1 VRLRSL
7 GRIHGTGWKPDTAL
21 KLGDLHTVLAK
32 RIAEEIK
39 TP

>member
-1 VRLRSL
+1 MN
-7 GRIHGTGWKPDTAL
+7 TGWKPDTAL